1 MDKLT
6 VISIAEAIN
15 QSVPEVIQEEW
26 DNSGI
31 QICIDDREVNKILVC
46 LEITEE
52 VADEAMIHGVD
63 MIVCHHPL
71 IFGGIKNIDGTASYG
86 RTLLKLIRA
95 GISVYASHTPFD
107 RIEGGNNDVL
117 AKQLGLTDIAP
128 LGDSGGLDLCRTGL
142 IPTVGKMK
150 LDFFTAYV
158 AKCLEIDPRFVRGAG
173 DPDRG
178 ISKVAVCSG
187 AGTEFAAAAATAG
200 CDVLVTGDVKHH
212 HALDA
217 KSLDIC
223 IVDAGHYGTE
233 KFFAETM
240 KKRLTDILGDNVE
253 ILESHV
259 NTDPF
264 VC

>member
-1 MDKLT
+1 M
-6 VISIAEAIN
+6 
-15 QSVPEVIQEEW
+15 
-26 DNSGI
+26 
-31 QICIDDREVNKILVC
+31 NKILVC
-46 LEITEE
+46 LEVTEE
-52 VADEAMIHGVD
+52 VADEAMVSGVE

-71 IFGGIKNIDGTASYG
+71 FFGDIRNIDGATSYG
-86 RTLLKLIRA
+86 RTLIKLIRA

-107 RIEGGNNDVL
+107 RIEGGSNDIL
-117 AKQLGLTDIAP
+117 ANLLGLSEIAP
-128 LGDSGGLDLCRTGL
+128 LGETDGMDMCRTGF

-150 LDFFTAYV
+150 LEFFTAYV
-158 AKCLEIDPRFVRGAG
+158 ARCLDVDSRSIRGAG
-173 DPDRG
+173 DLDRG

-187 AGTEFAAAAATAG
+187 AGTDFVAAAAAAG

-217 KSLDIC
+217 KSIGIC

-233 KFFAETM
+233 KFFAGAM
-240 KKRLTDILGDNVE
+240 KKRLAGILGDGVE
-253 ILESHV
+253 ILESRV

>member
-6 VISIAEAIN
+6 VRSIAEAIN
-15 QSVPEVIQEEW
+15 EAVPETTQEAW

-31 QICIDDREVNKILVC
+31 QICIDDREVSKILVC
-46 LEITEE
+46 LEVTEE
-52 VADEAMIHGVD
+52 VADEAMVSGVD

-71 IFGGIKNIDGTASYG
+71 IFDGIKSIDGTTSYG
-86 RTLLKLIRA
+86 RTFIKLIRA

-117 AKQLGLTDIAP
+117 ANVLRLTEIEP
-128 LGDSGGLDLCRTGL
+128 LGETEGMDMCRTGT
-142 IPTVGKMK
+142 IPTVGKMN
-150 LDFFTAYV
+150 LEFFTAYV
-158 AKCLEIDPRFVRGAG
+158 AGCLEVDPRLIRGAG
-173 DPDRG
+173 DLERG

-187 AGTEFAAAAATAG
+187 AGTDFAAAAAAAG
-200 CDVLVTGDVKHH
+200 CDALVTGDVKHH
-212 HALDA
+212 QAQDA
-217 KSLDIC
+217 KNLGIC

-233 KFFAETM
+233 KFFAGAM
-240 KKRLTDILGDNVE
+240 KKKLAQILGDGVE
-253 ILESHV
+253 ILESGV